1 MSRHTENREEL
12 LKVHGEIDLI
22 KQKLDTLEN
31 NHLAHMK
38 KDIDR
43 ILYILGAVGLAIA
56 QKTFRALDEL
66 EEYDRIYVEQNKIV
80 IKFECRPIEI
90 IVPPPKPKTPA

>member
-22 KQKLDTLEN
+22 KQKLHTLEN
-31 NHLAHMK
+31 NHLAHIQ

-43 ILYILGAVGLAIA
+43 ILWILAAVGLAV
-56 QKTFRALDEL
+56 LGEL
-66 EEYDRIYVEQNKIV
+66 FVLLNKIL
-80 IKFECRPIEI
+80 
-90 IVPPPKPKTPA
+90 

>member
-12 LKVHGEIDLI
+12 LKVHGEINLI

-31 NHLAHMK
+31 NHLSHIK

-43 ILYILGAVGLAIA
+43 ILYILAAVGVAVLG
-56 QKTFRALDEL
+56 EL
-66 EEYDRIYVEQNKIV
+66 FVLLNKV
-80 IKFECRPIEI
+80 L
-90 IVPPPKPKTPA
+90 